1 MKRRFEK
8 LTEQAARVVQ
18 HWWLVLVA
26 GIFCIAAG
34 IAVFAFPLES
44 YVALSILTGV
54 IMLIVGAAKL
64 LRPLQAAI
72 I

>member
-34 IAVFAFPLES
+34 I
-44 YVALSILTGV
+44 
-54 IMLIVGAAKL
+54 GAAL
-64 LRPLQAAI
+64 GINRICDRMAVQTMDENN
-72 I
+72 